1 MEPNDFQSLKEP
13 CSVRWLSF
21 TKATKSI
28 DVNWPQLVLALGEEA
43 ARNNPTADGLLRQLK
58 TFSFAAMTNTLLDVL
73 PIMDRLNLAFQ
84 QDDVN
89 LSTIRPRDNGTIS
102 CLEQLLQ
109 QPFSGTR
116 EQGFIEEFHKTNGI
130 Y

>member
-89 LSTIRPRDNGTIS
+89 LSTTVQGTTAQS
-102 CLEQLLQ
+102 
-109 QPFSGTR
+109 
-116 EQGFIEEFHKTNGI
+116 HA
-130 Y
+130 